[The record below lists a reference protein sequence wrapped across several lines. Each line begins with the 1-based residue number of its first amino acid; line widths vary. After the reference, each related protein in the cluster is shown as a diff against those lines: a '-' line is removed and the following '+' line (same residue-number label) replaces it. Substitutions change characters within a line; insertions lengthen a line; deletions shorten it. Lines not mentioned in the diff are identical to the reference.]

1 MKLKEKMPPSK
12 KMQKPGKMV
21 KGINYPVKEEE
32 YDKKQRKKVT
42 RTDSIA
48 KELKMA
54 KEGYSKEPRVK
65 PSKKK

>member
-1 MKLKEKMPPSK
+1 MPPSK
-12 KMQKPGKMV
+12 KMQGPGKKV
-21 KGINYPVKEEE
+21 SGIKYAIDEENFEKKE
-32 YDKKQRKKVT
+32 RKKIT